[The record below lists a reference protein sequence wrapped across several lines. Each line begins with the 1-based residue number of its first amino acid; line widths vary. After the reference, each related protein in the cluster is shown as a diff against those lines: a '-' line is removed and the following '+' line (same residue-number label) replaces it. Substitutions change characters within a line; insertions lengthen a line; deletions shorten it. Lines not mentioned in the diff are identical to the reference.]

1 MEVDGPTGSITIPE
15 YLQLKINLKKKSN
28 SSQRGDP
35 LHPMFLKMI
44 EKTNNYL
51 EEALSCETLVMSTIL
66 NPFFRLA
73 IFESHFPKEAPAA
86 KKRLVELFEERKTQ
100 IEEKIQKNREHEKE
114 TTGSKDN
121 EKNNDDIYSF
131 FSGPSNDPG
140 KDELEIYLGGIDRID
155 HGDSKEYTFSA
166 LKWWKVG
173 LNLTR
178 SFFLII

>member
-1 MEVDGPTGSITIPE
+1 MEVDGPTGSIAIPE

-86 KKRLVELFEERKTQ
+86 KKRLVELFEERKAQ
-100 IEEKIQKNREHEKE
+100 IEEKIQKKIENGRKKQQDPRTMRRTMMISTPSSVAQVMTQER
-114 TTGSKDN
+114 
-121 EKNNDDIYSF
+121 KN
-131 FSGPSNDPG
+131 
-140 KDELEIYLGGIDRID
+140 
-155 HGDSKEYTFSA
+155 
-166 LKWWKVG
+166 
-173 LNLTR
+173 
-178 SFFLII
+178 